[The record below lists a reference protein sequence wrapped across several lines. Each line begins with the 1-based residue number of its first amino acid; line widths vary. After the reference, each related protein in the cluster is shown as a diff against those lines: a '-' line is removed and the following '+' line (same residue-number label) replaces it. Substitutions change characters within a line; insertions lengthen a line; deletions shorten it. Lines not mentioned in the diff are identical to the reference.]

1 MFRPTDMGWVLTMLT
16 FRVFGALPLTYITIA
31 MLADA
36 LDHVEWKAVF
46 RADGFSMYVYTIIF
60 TLCAGLAQGLFNFG
74 LSATGYVPPFAADSL
89 DALRGLRRAGSA
101 NRGAYRPQSSVGIPA
116 SITPALLTLEDF

>member
-16 FRVFGALPLTYITIA
+16 FRAFGALPLTYITIA

-36 LDHVEWKAVF
+36 LDHVEWKAGF

-60 TLCAGLAQGLFNFG
+60 TLCAGLA
-74 LSATGYVPPFAADSL
+74 
-89 DALRGLRRAGSA
+89 RACST
-101 NRGAYRPQSSVGIPA
+101 SV
-116 SITPALLTLEDF
+116 